1 MSRFSNDNKD
11 ITFTFND
18 KSYRAKQGDNISAA
32 LLTNNIFFNRKTFG
46 NKNPR
51 GSFCHMGVCFECMVQ
66 IDGTSGIQ
74 ACKTLLTQGMEIKED
89 V

>member
-1 MSRFSNDNKD
+1 MSRFSNNNKD

-18 KSYRAKQGDNISAA
+18 KPYTAKKGDNISSA
-32 LLTNNIFFNRKTFG
+32 LLINNISYNRKTFG

-51 GSFCHMGVCFECMVQ
+51 SSFCHMGVCFECLVQ
-66 IDGTSGIQ
+66 IDGKAGIQ
-74 ACKTLLTQGMEIKED
+74 ACKTKLTEGMEIKED